1 MVVAEALYLGTPIV
15 ATHVGGIPEIVE
27 DGIDSVL
34 VPPAD
39 SKALADAIV
48 RLLGDPERRRL
59 MASAGRE
66 RVRDRFSFE
75 KMMRAY
81 EQIHEGLVDGCP
93 QSR

>member
-1 MVVAEALYLGTPIV
+1 M
-15 ATHVGGIPEIVE
+15 
-27 DGIDSVL
+27 L

-39 SKALADAIV
+39 SNALAKAIV
-48 RLLGDPERRRL
+48 GLLGDPERRRL

-81 EQIHEGLVDGCP
+81 EQIYERLVEACQP
-93 QSR
+93 SR